1 MDKSEDVHV
10 SRQRVQWQLQN
21 ERLRIEN
28 DSDSGK
34 FTSTSHQKDP
44 LYTRSIEFVLGV
56 LMMIG
61 SLLVAVIVFFLIG
74 EFFGNAEDPR
84 YDGRAPDDYRISI

>member
-28 DSDSGK
+28 DSDSCK
-34 FTSTSHQKDP
+34 FTFASQEKAP
-44 LYTRSIEFVLGV
+44 LHARSIEFVLGV

>member
-44 LYTRSIEFVLGV
+44 LYTRSIKFILSVFMV
-56 LMMIG
+56 IG
-61 SLLVAVIVFFLIG
+61 TLLVAGIVFFLIG
-74 EFFGNAEDPR
+74 EFFGNAGDSR